1 MKKVNLAILGIAVLG
16 IGAIFAFAQ
25 MGDGSGK
32 HADGKKRWG
41 KGGMHRMHGGG
52 RGMGM
57 HLRGLDL
64 TDAQKEQVKA
74 IREASKP
81 AMEPLHQ
88 AMKENRMK
96 FREAKQNGADEATL
110 TSIKNEMGPIREQM
124 KTQHEAVKSQ
134 IMAILTDEQKAKLA
148 EREAKRAERRAARK
162 AAREAK
168 SQE

>member
-41 KGGMHRMHGGG
+41 KGGMHKMHRGG

-57 HLRGLDL
+57 QLRGLDL

-81 AMEPLHQ
+81 AMEPLRQ
-88 AMKENRMK
+88 AM
-96 FREAKQNGADEATL
+96 
-110 TSIKNEMGPIREQM
+110 
-124 KTQHEAVKSQ
+124 
-134 IMAILTDEQKAKLA
+134 
-148 EREAKRAERRAARK
+148 
-162 AAREAK
+162 
-168 SQE
+168 

>member
-1 MKKVNLAILGIAVLG
+1 MKKVNIAILGIAILG

-25 MGDGSGK
+25 MGDGTGK

-41 KGGMHRMHGGG
+41 KGGMHRMHRGGK
-52 RGMGM
+52 GMGM
-57 HLRGLDL
+57 NLRGLDL

-74 IREASKP
+74 IHEAAKP
-81 AMEPLHQ
+81 TMEPFKQ

-110 TSIKNEMGPIREQM
+110 TAIKNEIAPIREQM
-124 KTQHEAVKSQ
+124 KVQHEVVKSQ
-134 IMAILTDEQKAKLA
+134 IMAILTEEQKSTLA
-148 EREAKRAERRAARK
+148 EREAKRAERRAGRK
-162 AAREAK
+162 ADREAK

>member
-32 HADGKKRWG
+32 HADGKKRWEKDGMHKMHRGG
-41 KGGMHRMHGGG
+41 KG
-52 RGMGM
+52 MGIN
-57 HLRGLDL
+57 LRGLDL
-64 TDAQKEQVKA
+64 TDAQMEQVKA

-81 AMEPLHQ
+81 AMEPLRQ
-88 AMKENRMK
+88 AMKKNRLK

-110 TSIKNEMGPIREQM
+110 TSIKNEMAPIREQM
-124 KTQHEAVKSQ
+124 KAQHEADKSQ

-162 AAREAK
+162 AAGEAK
-168 SQE
+168 PQE